1 MKFHLSPI
9 MVSLLVAIAPVYS
22 AATQAAE
29 LGQIDV
35 SDPQGN
41 TQLIL
46 ESGSTITHPG
56 AGPGIGVTGAGNS
69 VTGNNITVQVSG
81 ERSVGVIA
89 AAGGVVNLADSRIDT
104 LSAEQIAH
112 GLYATA
118 AGSQISVTG
127 AHITT
132 AGERSHGA
140 YADSGGKISLHGGSI
155 VIAGAYSSGLYS
167 SGSGASVTAE
177 SLTINADAFSGYTA
191 VAAYGGH
198 IEMVDVIAQN
208 PSGNGMWGFGKGST
222 LKLTDTHVTARQSGI
237 TLASSALTM
246 QGGSVTANEAVYLGL
261 DGYSRRAGSAVI
273 SDATLTS
280 TGTYGININAS
291 GASATVDNVSILS
304 QGYSAVWMPGEDSI
318 FSASNFS
325 IDALQLGI
333 DNRAGLATLR
343 DGSVLTRNSRGY
355 GLYVWSDTSQ
365 TALINATKVK
375 VKTHGANAVGVVAL
389 GRTSGARISLTDSTV
404 DTYGQ
409 SASGLHSAG
418 VNART
423 SAINTVVRT
432 HGNNAA
438 GVAMQDN
445 TIVVLDNTQVYTNGA
460 DAHAIWSS
468 ARVDGVTNTLRV
480 ANGSVLDSANGIG
493 LLANGG
499 NHNIVLENSRV
510 IARMAGAEHSGIL
523 LRAVAASIDK
533 DGETTIIETGQVN
546 VNATG
551 SALTGD
557 VLADSGAVD
566 IRLNNASILT
576 GAMIG
581 RAGRINSVSLDS
593 SSVWNVRGNSNIGTL
608 NNAGTVSFVAPNAQA
623 GFKTLTVNEY
633 VGGGTLVLNTALG
646 DDASLTDKLVI
657 DGGTT
662 SGVTAMRVLNAGGTG
677 GGTIQGIRVVET
689 LNGGSTTTGAFRLDS
704 GSTGYRGSSGT
715 VSINGY
721 DYSLVRGGNHGVE
734 SDWYLTSIY
743 TPPPGGQNPSD
754 PPITE
759 PDEPEEPQV
768 PVYPGQPGGPGG
780 PGTDPGPITPPDV
793 EVPPG
798 GRPVYT
804 NVSPESGAFL
814 GNQMAATAM
823 FAHSASDR
831 AMARMP
837 SNGNAS
843 DTSFAGRSFASNSLA
858 ARAFAGAGYASG
870 DDGPATSP
878 IWIRMQGSH
887 AGNLRMAQG
896 KVTVDTDSSM
906 LQLGADMLQMR
917 LGGKGAL
924 VAGMMAGYGDARVH
938 STSRIL
944 PAGATQAVYAKTR
957 GKVTGYSVGMYATA
971 YSNAATGLG
980 AYVDSSL
987 QYGRYD
993 NQLISELGSA
1003 RYRSNV
1009 WSASVEGGYAFAPF
1023 ASGSALGAVVVEP
1036 QAQLT
1041 YNRYDAGK
1049 STLRGTTLKSSGDNS
1064 INTRAG
1070 VRVYPLGKPGAA
1082 STVTPFLEAN
1092 WLRNTGSPR
1101 VNMGAGNL
1109 SAVPMRNAA
1118 ELKLGAQGRIG
1129 KSVIVSGQVS
1139 GQAGSESQRGYGG
1152 MLNLTYRW

>member
-1 MKFHLSPI
+1 MA
-9 MVSLLVAIAPVYS
+9 SLLVAIAPVYS

-35 SDPQGN
+35 SDPLGN

-56 AGPGIGVTGAGNS
+56 AGPGIGVTGASNS

-81 ERSVGVIA
+81 QRSAGVMA
-89 AAGGVVNLADSRIDT
+89 VAGGVVNLSDSRIET
-104 LSAEQIAH
+104 LGAGQNAH
-112 GLYATA
+112 GLYATG
-118 AGSQISVTG
+118 AGSRISVTG

-132 AGERSHGA
+132 AGEWAHGA
-140 YADSGGKISLHGGSI
+140 YADAGGKISLHGGSI
-155 VIAGAYSSGLYS
+155 ATTEVMSAGLYAE
-167 SGSGASVTAE
+167 GRGAVVTAE
-177 SLTINADAFSGYTA
+177 SLTINTEQFSGHSA
-191 VAAYGGH
+191 VAAGGGR
-198 IEMVDVIAQN
+198 IEMVGVTAKN
-208 PSGNGMWGFGKGST
+208 PKGTAVWAFGDDST
-222 LKLTDTHVTARQSGI
+222 VKLTDTHLISRQGI
-237 TLASSALTM
+237 AMASSALTM

-261 DGYSRRAGSAVI
+261 DGNSRGAPSAVI
-273 SDATLTS
+273 SNATLTS

-304 QGYSAVWMPGEDSI
+304 QGYSAVWMPGNDSV

-355 GLYVWSDTSQ
+355 GLYVWSDTSR

-375 VKTHGANAVGVVAL
+375 VKTHGANAIGVVAL
-389 GRTSGARISLTDSTV
+389 GRTSGARISLTESTV

-423 SAINTVVRT
+423 SAINTIVRT

-480 ANGSVLDSANGIG
+480 TNGSVLNSANGIG

-510 IARMAGAEHSGIL
+510 IARMAGAEHSGIF
-523 LRAVAASIDK
+523 LRTVAASIDK

-546 VNATG
+546 VDATG

-677 GGTIQGIRVVET
+677 GETIQGIRVVET
-689 LNGGSTTTGAFRLDS
+689 MNGGATTADAFRLDT

-759 PDEPEEPQV
+759 PEEPQE
-768 PVYPGQPGGPGG
+768 PVNPGQPGG

-843 DTSFAGRSFASNSLA
+843 DASLAGRSFASNSLA

-878 IWIRMQGSH
+878 IWVRMQGSH

-896 KVTVDTDSSM
+896 NVTIDSDSSM
-906 LQLGADMLQMR
+906 LQLGGDMLRIR
-917 LGGKGAL
+917 LGSNGAL
-924 VAGMMAGYGDARVH
+924 LAGMMVGYGDARVH
-938 STSRIL
+938 STSRIFTS
-944 PAGATQAVYAKTR
+944 GASQAVHAKTR
-957 GKVTGYSVGMYATA
+957 GKVTGYSLGMYATA
-971 YSNAATGLG
+971 YANAATGLG
-980 AYVDSSL
+980 AYADSSL
-987 QYGRYD
+987 QYGRYA
-993 NQLISELGSA
+993 NRLNSELGSA
-1003 RYRSNV
+1003 RYHSNV

-1041 YNRYDAGK
+1041 YNRYDAGN
-1049 STLRGTTLKSSGDNS
+1049 STLQGTTLKSSGDNT

-1092 WLRNTGSPR
+1092 WLHNTGTPR

-1129 KSVIVSGQVS
+1129 KSVMVSGQVS
-1139 GQAGSESQRGYGG
+1139 GQAGSDNQRGYGG
-1152 MLNLTYRW
+1152 MLTLAYRW